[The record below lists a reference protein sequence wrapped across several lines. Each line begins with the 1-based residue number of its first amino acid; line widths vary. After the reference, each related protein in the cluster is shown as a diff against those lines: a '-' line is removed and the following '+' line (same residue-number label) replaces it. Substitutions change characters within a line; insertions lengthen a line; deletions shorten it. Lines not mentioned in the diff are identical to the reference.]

1 MHLFCIVPLTM
12 GHNGCITIFSYSDKR
27 YSVNKNEVKQMNI
40 TTKVKTDLIEA
51 VAIHNEIAKLTAKLE
66 AFKTEYRG
74 KLSPEQEITLDTGE
88 HMKKGKT
95 YPAKRGLKS
104 NDTMQWL
111 VKCVE
116 DNLISK
122 DDFDNKYTEMKS
134 ASKERMT
141 IKQTSV

>member
-1 MHLFCIVPLTM
+1 
-12 GHNGCITIFSYSDKR
+12 
-27 YSVNKNEVKQMNI
+27 MNI

-95 YPAKRGLKS
+95 HQRLTTKGGH
-104 NDTMQWL
+104 
-111 VKCVE
+111 
-116 DNLISK
+116 
-122 DDFDNKYTEMKS
+122 S
-134 ASKERMT
+134 ASPF
-141 IKQTSV
+141 S